1 LGGLGYI
8 LINLRPSYDEARQ
21 YFEQSVSRY
30 RSLGDQIGLSEALT
44 NLSAAD
50 RYLNRL
56 PQSIAF
62 AREAYALAQ
71 ASGNLHLIALAAS
84 NLCAALLR
92 TSATLEEADT
102 VGRTA
107 LTLIQELGHQAEL
120 PSMYFRLGTVV
131 FNQGRY
137 AEARMIFTSGL
148 AVARRLGDALEIC
161 TLLYGLAWV
170 ALAEGAN
177 QDALRL
183 AEESITVSVRLGEG
197 FFRLQMLAL
206 NSLAARRLGD
216 GVRARAD
223 AVAALHFA
231 LLARTLDDAP
241 LWAAALLLADCGA
254 PERAAE
260 VFALCEQMYL
270 ADNIPWRDIALRELR
285 AIVAALPPK
294 VAATARTRWVQCD
307 YWAALEELLVELEA
321 AGWREG

>member
-1 LGGLGYI
+1 M
-8 LINLRPSYDEARQ
+8 
-21 YFEQSVSRY
+21 
-30 RSLGDQIGLSEALT
+30 
-44 NLSAAD
+44 
-50 RYLNRL
+50 
-56 PQSIAF
+56 
-62 AREAYALAQ
+62 
-71 ASGNLHLIALAAS
+71 
-84 NLCAALLR
+84 
-92 TSATLEEADT
+92 
-102 VGRTA
+102 VGRIA

-120 PSMYFRLGTVV
+120 PSISFRLGTVV
-131 FNQGRY
+131 FNMGRY
-137 AEARMIFTSGL
+137 VEARMIFTSGL

-161 TLLYGLAWV
+161 ILLYGLAWV

-197 FFRLQMLAL
+197 FYRLQMLAL
-206 NSLAARRLGD
+206 KSLAARRLGD

-223 AVAALHFA
+223 TVATLHFA
-231 LLARTLDDAP
+231 LSARTLDDAP

-294 VAATARTRWVQCD
+294 AAAAARTRWVQRD
-307 YWAALEELLVELEA
+307 YWAALEELLAELEA